1 MMMSEKDF
9 TSLYRIERMMIMSFG
24 VTSALNSLNRTH
36 SSAAKH
42 IQNIATGTKYSTA
55 ANGASEYAISQRMYA
70 NIGAIRQSNVN
81 AQNSNSMLKT
91 ASGAIDN
98 TIQSLSSLQQTLIN
112 AKNGTNGSTDLA
124 ALQKSVDQTI
134 SQINE
139 NANVTYNGQKLLDGS
154 AGSVTVA
161 GAWGDTEVPLGNMT
175 SEGLGLTD
183 AQGNSTINVT
193 DADSLESALNTVTS
207 ALNSAVASQGTLTE
221 GLDATLDEATTLGA
235 YEQGLEYQSA
245 NYTVAEENLT
255 DAVSTLS
262 DTDIASEITKLK
274 SDQTTEQL
282 AMFGIKAMQTQQ
294 ASALKLLG

>member
-1 MMMSEKDF
+1 MIMSEKDF
-9 TSLYRIERMMIMSFG
+9 TSLYRIERMMMMSFG

-124 ALQKSVDQTI
+124 ALQKTVDQTI

-161 GAWGDTEVPLGNMT
+161 GAWGDTEVPLSNMT

-193 DADSLESALNTVTS
+193 DADSLNSALDTVTS
-207 ALNSAVASQGTLTE
+207 ALDSAIASKGTLTE

-235 YEQGLEYQSA
+235 YQQGLEYQAA

-282 AMFGIKAMQTQQ
+282 AMFGIRAMQTQQ
-294 ASALKLLG
+294 ASVLKLLG

>member
-1 MMMSEKDF
+1 M
-9 TSLYRIERMMIMSFG
+9 YRIERMMIMSFG

-36 SSAAKH
+36 SSTAKH
-42 IQNIATGTKYSTA
+42 IQNIASGTMYSTA

-81 AQNSNSMLKT
+81 AQNSSSMLKT

-98 TIQSLSSLQQTLIN
+98 TVQSLSSLQQTLIN
-112 AKNGTNGSTDLA
+112 ARNGTNGSTDLA
-124 ALQKSVDQTI
+124 ALQRTVDQTI

-139 NANVTYNGQKLLDGS
+139 NAGVTYNGQRLLDGT

-161 GAWGDTEVPLGNMT
+161 GVWGDTNVPLGNMT
-175 SEGLGLTD
+175 SAGLGLTD

-193 DADSLESALNTVTS
+193 DANSLNNALDTVTR
-207 ALNSAVASQGTLTE
+207 ALNSAVVSQGTLTN
-221 GLDATLDEATTLGA
+221 GLEAALDEATTLGA
-235 YEQGLEYQSA
+235 YEQGLEYQAA
-245 NYTVAEENLT
+245 NYAVAEESLT
-255 DAVSTLS
+255 NAVSTLS
-262 DTDIASEITKLK
+262 DTDIASEITRLK

-294 ASALKLLG
+294 TSVLKLLG

>member
-1 MMMSEKDF
+1 
-9 TSLYRIERMMIMSFG
+9 MSFG

-42 IQNIATGTKYSTA
+42 IQNIATGTMYSTA

-70 NIGAIRQSNVN
+70 NIGAIRQSNIN

-98 TIQSLSSLQQTLIN
+98 TIQSLSSLQQTLVN

-124 ALQKSVDQTI
+124 ALQKTVDQTI

-139 NANVTYNGQKLLDGS
+139 NANVTYNGQRLLDGS

-183 AQGNSTINVT
+183 AEGNSTINVT
-193 DADSLESALNTVTS
+193 DADSLSSALDTVTRALDS
-207 ALNSAVASQGTLTE
+207 AIASKGTLTE

-235 YEQGLEYQSA
+235 YQQGLEYQAA

-255 DAVSTLS
+255 DAVSTIS

-282 AMFGIKAMQTQQ
+282 AMFGIRAMQTQQ
-294 ASALKLLG
+294 ASVLKLLG

>member
-9 TSLYRIERMMIMSFG
+9 TSLYRIERMMMMSFG

-183 AQGNSTINVT
+183 AQRNSTINVT

-207 ALNSAVASQGTLTE
+207 ALNSAVASQGTLAE

-294 ASALKLLG
+294 ASVLKLLG

>member
-24 VTSALNSLNRTH
+24 VTSAMNSLNRTH

-42 IQNIATGTKYSTA
+42 IQNIASGTRYSTA

-91 ASGAIDN
+91 ASSAIDN

-112 AKNGTNGSTDLA
+112 AKNGTNGATDLA
-124 ALQKSVDQTI
+124 ALQKTVDQTI

-183 AQGNSTINVT
+183 AEGNSTINVT

-235 YEQGLEYQSA
+235 YQQGLEYQAA

-274 SDQTTEQL
+274 SDQATEQL

-294 ASALKLLG
+294 ASVLKLLG

>member
-139 NANVTYNGQKLLDGS
+139 NASVTYNGQKLLDGS

-193 DADSLESALNTVTS
+193 DADSLNSALDTVTS
-207 ALNSAVASQGTLTE
+207 ALDSAIASKGTLTE

-235 YEQGLEYQSA
+235 YQQGLEYQAA

-255 DAVSTLS
+255 DAVSTIS

-294 ASALKLLG
+294 ASVLKLLG

>member
-42 IQNIATGTKYSTA
+42 IQNIATGTRYSTA

-98 TIQSLSSLQQTLIN
+98 TIQSLSSLQQTLVN

-124 ALQKSVDQTI
+124 ALQKTVDQTI

-139 NANVTYNGQKLLDGS
+139 NANVTYNGQRLLDGS

-161 GAWGDTEVPLGNMT
+161 GAWGDTEIPLGNMT

-193 DADSLESALNTVTS
+193 DADSLGSALDTVTRALDS
-207 ALNSAVASQGTLTE
+207 AIASKGTLTE

-235 YEQGLEYQSA
+235 YQQGLEYQAA

-255 DAVSTLS
+255 DAVSTIS

-294 ASALKLLG
+294 ASVLKLLG

>member
-42 IQNIATGTKYSTA
+42 IQNIATGTRYSTA

-98 TIQSLSSLQQTLIN
+98 TIQSLSSLQQTLVN

-124 ALQKSVDQTI
+124 ALQKTVDQTI

-139 NANVTYNGQKLLDGS
+139 NANVTYNGQRLLDGS

-183 AQGNSTINVT
+183 AEGNSTINVT
-193 DADSLESALNTVTS
+193 DADSLSSALDTVTRALDS
-207 ALNSAVASQGTLTE
+207 AIASKGTLTE

-235 YEQGLEYQSA
+235 YQQGLEYQAA

-255 DAVSTLS
+255 DAVSTIS

-294 ASALKLLG
+294 ASVLKLLG

>member
-1 MMMSEKDF
+1 
-9 TSLYRIERMMIMSFG
+9 MSFG

-124 ALQKSVDQTI
+124 ALQKTVDQTI

-183 AQGNSTINVT
+183 AEGNSTINVT

-207 ALNSAVASQGTLTE
+207 ALNSTVASQGTLTE

-235 YEQGLEYQSA
+235 YQQGLEYQAA

-274 SDQTTEQL
+274 SDQATEQL

-294 ASALKLLG
+294 ASVLKLLG

>member
-9 TSLYRIERMMIMSFG
+9 TSLYRIERMMMMSFG

-124 ALQKSVDQTI
+124 ALQKTVDQTI

-183 AQGNSTINVT
+183 AEGNSTINVT

-207 ALNSAVASQGTLTE
+207 ALNSTVASQGTLTE

-235 YEQGLEYQSA
+235 YQQGLEYQAA

-274 SDQTTEQL
+274 SDQATEQL

-294 ASALKLLG
+294 ASVLKLLG

>member
-1 MMMSEKDF
+1 MVMSEKDF

-112 AKNGTNGSTDLA
+112 AKNGTNGATDLA

-154 AGSVTVA
+154 AGNVTVA
-161 GAWGDTEVPLGNMT
+161 GAWGDAEVPLGNMT

>member
-42 IQNIATGTKYSTA
+42 IQNIASGTRYSTA

-235 YEQGLEYQSA
+235 YQQGLEYQAA

-274 SDQTTEQL
+274 SDQATEQL